1 MWHFCYSSVDLT
13 VVTAVFCVIGWTSD
27 WIINKSNPFTW
38 IRNWRL
44 LNTFKMYEV
53 HSYCLRYNFRDAYLC
68 PEVVVGGHI
77 LIIQVTK
84 RVEFKKKLNSTF
96 ITLRALTFCFSTRWR
111 HPHWSWGSAGEE
123 RSVSTHC
130 CLSAILQDVVTAHL
144 THSFINMYGQ
154 FFHPHTSLICF
165 L

>member
-1 MWHFCYSSVDLT
+1 MLLFFIVINEIKSWYQNGIKSMYASHKMLNFLQEEPHIAQFLTHELCMSLIYVTLFYSSVDLT
-13 VVTAVFCVIGWTSD
+13 VVTSVFCVIGWTSD

-84 RVEFKKKLNSTF
+84 RVELSLKK
-96 ITLRALTFCFSTRWR
+96 I
-111 HPHWSWGSAGEE
+111 
-123 RSVSTHC
+123 
-130 CLSAILQDVVTAHL
+130 
-144 THSFINMYGQ
+144 
-154 FFHPHTSLICF
+154 
-165 L
+165 